1 VFLDPIFDGG
11 APQRPE
17 EGLGC
22 FGSRQFAAPDCDR
35 LRMLVSAVGRP
46 PIDLLPPNVS
56 SDSPPQGFANRK
68 NSHCVSMAPFKL
80 QQLANPLNLEGFYGS
95 LGSAI
100 ISVT

>member
-1 VFLDPIFDGG
+1 MLRLASIRC
-11 APQRPE
+11 A
-17 EGLGC
+17 
-22 FGSRQFAAPDCDR
+22 R
-35 LRMLVSAVGRP
+35 LRPVANACIGGWAS